1 VANHLAIAT
10 ITATLQR
17 MLQESVQMDVEGAR
31 VTTIRPSDI
40 GNGTPETGVN
50 LFMYQVVSNPAL
62 NNIDATPARS
72 RGNPIR
78 RQAALD
84 LYYMLSFYGNDSE
97 LAPQRMLGSV
107 VRTLNDRQIVT
118 ADMLQA
124 TCLDSRFSFLR
135 DSTLA
140 EQVQQI
146 TVLPMDF
153 NLEDLSKAWSVFFQT
168 TYVLS
173 MAYKVLVVMVDGQE
187 TSTRALPIR
196 QRSNGISPF
205 WITPQ
210 IDRVVAQAGIYEPI
224 LAGSTLAIRGRHL
237 KGLDRTQVRICEQ
250 EVLPMQVSDTEII
263 LPLDLVS
270 AAHLRAG
277 MQSLQVIHSPRIEPN
292 SDSSGRQRGVESNA
306 IPFVLRPQVTTVN
319 LLATDEVDD
328 DVYNG
333 VLEVEINLAIGT
345 SQRVVVSLNEW
356 TVGSSVSYLF
366 EAERRSQVTQTV
378 RIPME
383 NVKAGEYLV
392 RLLVDGAESQLVVD
406 NDPNSE
412 TYEWFVGPRIAVGTA
427 V

>member
-1 VANHLAIAT
+1 
-10 ITATLQR
+10 
-17 MLQESVQMDVEGAR
+17 
-31 VTTIRPSDI
+31 
-40 GNGTPETGVN
+40 
-50 LFMYQVVSNPAL
+50 
-62 NNIDATPARS
+62 
-72 RGNPIR
+72 
-78 RQAALD
+78 
-84 LYYMLSFYGNDSE
+84 
-97 LAPQRMLGSV
+97 
-107 VRTLNDRQIVT
+107 
-118 ADMLQA
+118 
-124 TCLDSRFSFLR
+124 
-135 DSTLA
+135 
-140 EQVQQI
+140 
-146 TVLPMDF
+146 
-153 NLEDLSKAWSVFFQT
+153 
-168 TYVLS
+168 

-237 KGLDRTQVRICEQ
+237 KGRDRTQVRICEQ

-277 MQSLQVIHSPRIEPN
+277 MQSLQVIHSPIIEPN
-292 SDSSGRQRGVESNA
+292 SDPSGRQRGVESNA

-366 EAERRSQVTQTV
+366 EAERRSQVTQIV

>member
-40 GNGTPETGVN
+40 GNGTSETGVN

-173 MAYKVLVVMVDGQE
+173 VAYKVLVVMIDGQE

-237 KGLDRTQVRICEQ
+237 KGRDRTQVRICEQ
-250 EVLPMQVSDTEII
+250 AVLPMQVSDTEII
-263 LPLDLVS
+263 LPLDLVP
-270 AAHLRAG
+270 AEHLRAG
-277 MQSLQVIHSPRIEPN
+277 MQSLQVVHSSIDDANPDR
-292 SDSSGRQRGVESNA
+292 DSRQHGVESNA

-319 LLATDEVDD
+319 LLSTEEVDD
-328 DVYNG
+328 DLYNG
-333 VLEVEINLAIGT
+333 ILEVETNLAIGT
-345 SQRVVVSLNEW
+345 SQRVIVSLNEW
-356 TVGSSVSYLF
+356 SVGSAVSYLF
-366 EAERRSQVTQTV
+366 EAETRSQLTHMV
-378 RIPME
+378 RIPVE

-406 NDPNSE
+406 NDPNSD
-412 TYEWFVGPRIAVGTA
+412 TYEWFVGPRVAIRAA
-427 V
+427 A

>member
-237 KGLDRTQVRICEQ
+237 KGRDRTQVRICEQ

-277 MQSLQVIHSPRIEPN
+277 MQSLQVIHS
-292 SDSSGRQRGVESNA
+292 SSAEQNPDPSLRQRGVESNA

-333 VLEVEINLAIGT
+333 ILEVEINLAIGT
-345 SQRVVVSLNEW
+345 SQRIVVSLNEW

-366 EAERRSQVTQTV
+366 EAEQRSQVTQIV

>member
-72 RGNPIR
+72 RGNSIR

-107 VRTLNDRQIVT
+107 ARTLNDRSIVT

-168 TYVLS
+168 PYVLS
-173 MAYKVLVVMVDGQE
+173 MAYKVLVVLLDGQE
-187 TSTRALPIR
+187 TSTRSLPVR
-196 QRSNGISPF
+196 HRPNGVSPF

-210 IDRVVAQAGIYEPI
+210 VDRVVSQAGIYEPI

-237 KGLDRTQVRICEQ
+237 KGRDRTQVRICGQ

-263 LPLDLVS
+263 LPLDRVS
-270 AAHLRAG
+270 AADLRAG
-277 MQSLQVIHSPRIEPN
+277 MQSLQVIHLPHTEQSPDRG
-292 SDSSGRQRGVESNA
+292 SRQYGVESNA
-306 IPFVLRPQVTTVN
+306 MPFVLRPQVTTVN
-319 LLATDEVDD
+319 LLSTEEVDD

-333 VLEVEINLAIGT
+333 VLEVEINLAIGP
-345 SQRVVVSLNEW
+345 SQRIIVSLNEW
-356 TVGSSVSYLF
+356 SVGSSVSYLF
-366 EAERRSQVTQTV
+366 EAERRSQVTQIV
-378 RIPME
+378 RIPLE
-383 NVKAGEYLV
+383 NVKMGEYLV

-406 NDPNSE
+406 NDPHSE
-412 TYEWFVGPRIAVGTA
+412 TYEWFVGPKISIGAVS
-427 V
+427 